1 VGYITAGRGV
11 SIHRA
16 DCRNLLRLKER
27 QPDRVIAVDWGQSPD
42 RLFSVDIAIH
52 AWDRRGLVRDVSAV
66 FADEKINIER
76 MSTVTDPRER
86 TANIDLKIAIHS
98 LEELQRILTR
108 IAALPN
114 ILSARRRGAR

>member
-1 VGYITAGRGV
+1 M
-11 SIHRA
+11 
-16 DCRNLLRLKER
+16 
-27 QPDRVIAVDWGQSPD
+27 
-42 RLFSVDIAIH
+42 
-52 AWDRRGLVRDVSAV
+52 

-86 TANIDLKIAIHS
+86 TANIELKIAIHS
-98 LEELQRILTR
+98 LDELQRILTR